1 MQRAQIAV
9 MKMGGRGDLDVF
21 GAGTNLGSI
30 PSPDPRRQGD
40 IRISNRST
48 TK

>member
-21 GAGTNLGSI
+21 GAGPI
-30 PSPDPRRQGD
+30 FAFYPQP
-40 IRISNRST
+40 
-48 TK
+48 